1 MSSINQ
7 QLQIGIPNRDV
18 NLVNRYARGLRSF
31 QPQLGTE
38 DPALDFYNDT
48 QEIDQV
54 LYGVNPNRDVN
65 LGSNWVS
72 MEGERD
78 IAEEMYEA
86 TEEYNNAG
94 GLLGLAYPAC
104 IKADCKT
111 CKGECKDT
119 KGLKWTK
126 GGKAC
131 YKECR
136 ARLDTER
143 EERIAAMGGQPS
155 AVGGNLA
162 PPPQQRME
170 QEGNNTGG
178 GSGTTIALVVGGIVV
193 LGVVGFLIMRKK

>member
-7 QLQIGIPNRDV
+7 QLQIGVPNRNV
-18 NLVNRYARGLRSF
+18 NVVNRYARGLRSF

-54 LYGVNPNRDVN
+54 LYGVNSNRDVN
-65 LGSNWVS
+65 LGSDWAS
-72 MEGERD
+72 MQGERD

-94 GLLGLAYPAC
+94 GLLGLGYPAC
-104 IKADCKT
+104 VKQDCKT
-111 CKGECKDT
+111 CKGDCKNT
-119 KGLKWTK
+119 KGLKWLK
-126 GGKAC
+126 GGKDC

-143 EERIAAMGGQPS
+143 EERIAAMGTPS

-162 PPPQQRME
+162 AQPQQRMVE
-170 QEGNNTGG
+170 EGADEGG

-193 LGVVGFLIMRKK
+193 LGIVGFIIMRKK